1 MVTFT
6 PSLHSGFGTGV
17 VLGEL
22 GFLLNCRG
30 DYYSLVAGEAN
41 ALEPG
46 KRPRSTLQGTLVMKG
61 GQPHMVMGSPGG
73 DDQIM
78 RTMQTFLN
86 MVEFGMDV
94 QQAIEAPRWATR
106 SFPASPFPHTMY
118 PGDLSVESR
127 IPEKVQQA
135 LIAKGHKLRVAT
147 AWSMGCNAAIVVDA
161 KTGLLSAGADPRV
174 DAYAWA
180 W

>member
-1 MVTFT
+1 
-6 PSLHSGFGTGV
+6 
-17 VLGEL
+17 
-22 GFLLNCRG
+22 
-30 DYYSLVAGEAN
+30 
-41 ALEPG
+41 
-46 KRPRSTLQGTLVMKG
+46 
-61 GQPHMVMGSPGG
+61 MVMGSPGG

-86 MVEFGMDV
+86 MVEFGMNV
-94 QQAIEAPRWATR
+94 QQAIEAPRWSTR

-118 PGDLSVESR
+118 PGEATVESR
-127 IPEKVQQA
+127 IPEPVRQT
-135 LIAKGHKLRVAT
+135 LISRGHKLKTAE
-147 AWSMGCNAAIVVDA
+147 AWSMGSNAAIVIDL